1 MADNTS
7 SDWGLPALLGAYGL
21 SSAAG
26 LYNNR
31 QNIKY
36 AKQANKLAVYLA
48 DTAHQREVND
58 LRAAGLNPILS
69 AQGSGAAVPQLKT
82 PQLESIDGGIGHNAR
97 TVAEAVNGQ
106 MSAAAREAEA
116 NATSAEETAGL
127 VARENEYDALT
138 KQRQALEDAAFISAM
153 DDDKTLRVY
162 SNSDL
167 NEAFR
172 YGNSIWQSLRNQ
184 FKREISTG
192 EYKASMWRAVMGDA
206 GDALNSAG
214 SLVPWA
220 RMLKGA
226 KFLPKFMKGVK

>member
-1 MADNTS
+1 MADS
-7 SDWGLPALLGAYGL
+7 SGDWGLPALLGAYGL
-21 SSAAG
+21 SSAASI
-26 LYNNR
+26 YNNR
-31 QNIKY
+31 QNAKY
-36 AKQANKLAVYLA
+36 AKAANQLAVYLA

-69 AQGSGAAVPQLKT
+69 AQGSGASVPQLKT
-82 PQLESIDGGIGHNAR
+82 PQLESIDGSIGHNAR
-97 TVAEAVNGQ
+97 SVAEAVNGQ

-153 DDDKTLRVY
+153 DDDDAMRVY
-162 SNSDL
+162 SDRNLD
-167 NEAFR
+167 EAFR
-172 YGNSIWQSLRNQ
+172 YGNKTWQSLRNQ

-214 SLVPWA
+214 SIAPWA
-220 RMLKGA
+220 RMFKGS
-226 KFLPKFMKGVK
+226 KFLKFMKGVKP